1 MDTQTLAL
9 TWPDPPLPLDFEGQY
24 YFPGI
29 PVLDISCQD
38 YLARA
43 GAGAGA
49 GAAASLVEF
58 PLVVRGGTPV
68 QQTLSL
74 AYK

>member
-1 MDTQTLAL
+1 MDTWTLAL
-9 TWPDPPLPLDFEGQY
+9 TWPDPPLPLDFEGRY

-38 YLARA
+38 YLAQ
-43 GAGAGA
+43 A

-58 PLVVRGGTPV
+58 LLVVRGYGGY
-68 QQTLSL
+68 
-74 AYK
+74 AG